1 LVGLNSIRK
10 WFWLERAQWF
20 ESDKLKEIQN
30 RKLNE
35 IVSHAYREVPFY
47 RERYANARVEP
58 SAVRNLESLQQ
69 LPIITKEDIR
79 DVPLDERTARNVDR
93 ASCYVRTTSGSTGIP
108 LTVLE
113 EPAAASHRAALWLRR
128 LSTFGAGPLDRIC
141 IVVAEGGRRGQNPL
155 LRGTGGLSGY
165 IVRQRIKGLSL
176 GSDIFDH
183 VRFISRWKPQILVA
197 PASYYR
203 IMLRIA
209 EDRGCKLTV
218 RVAIAN
224 AETLDGLTRK
234 LIRDQLHTENV
245 FEVYGAAEVGS
256 IGWEC
261 PSHAGIH
268 VNAES
273 LVIEVLRGGESVGEG
288 EPGEICVTNLYRKAT
303 PMIRYLLGDVV
314 KFLDSDCPCGRELPL
329 IREIQ
334 GRVVDF
340 ILTREG
346 AYVSPSRIMS
356 VLEVVPGVAQYKVV
370 QESDGS
376 IELRVKVTDEPR
388 KVIADALES
397 RCSLLFGSTPVRI
410 QFTDRIRDSESSK
423 FRPVE
428 SHLTTEVRNVLTN
441 I

>member
-1 LVGLNSIRK
+1 MVALNSIKK
-10 WFWLERAQWF
+10 WLWLERAQWF
-20 ESDKLKEIQN
+20 ERKKLKEIQE

-47 RERYANARVEP
+47 QERYANARVEP
-58 SAVRNLESLQQ
+58 GAVRDLESLQK
-69 LPIITKEDIR
+69 LPIITKEDVR
-79 DVPLDERTARNVDR
+79 DVPLDERTARSVDR

-113 EPAAASHRAALWLRR
+113 EPAAAAHRAALWLRR
-128 LSTFGAGPLDRIC
+128 LWTFGAGPFDRIC

-155 LRGTGGLSGY
+155 LRGTGGLLGY
-165 IVRQRIKGLSL
+165 VTRQRIKGLSL
-176 GSDIFDH
+176 DSDILDH
-183 VRFISRWKPQILVA
+183 VQFISRWKPQILVA

-209 EDRGCKLTV
+209 EDKGCKLTV
-218 RVAIAN
+218 RAAIAN
-224 AETLDGLTRK
+224 AETLDGATRK
-234 LIRDQLHTENV
+234 LIRDQLQTENV

-261 PSHAGIH
+261 PSHTGIH

-273 LVIEVLRGGESVGEG
+273 LVTEVLRDGEAVSDG
-288 EPGEICVTNLYRKAT
+288 EPGELCVTNLYRKAT

-329 IREIQ
+329 IKEIQ

-340 ILTREG
+340 IMTRDG

-376 IELRVKVTDEPR
+376 IELRVKVTDGPQEE
-388 KVIADALES
+388 IADALES
-397 RCSLLFGSTPVRI
+397 RCSLLFGSTPVRTL
-410 QFTDRIRDSESSK
+410 FTDRIGDSETSK

-428 SHLTTEVRNVLTN
+428 SHLTTDVRNVLAS